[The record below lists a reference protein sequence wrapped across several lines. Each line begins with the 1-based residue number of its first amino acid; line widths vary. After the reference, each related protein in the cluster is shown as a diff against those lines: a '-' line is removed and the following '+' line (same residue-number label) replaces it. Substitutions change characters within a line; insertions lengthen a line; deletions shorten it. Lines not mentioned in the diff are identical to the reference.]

1 MPTNENC
8 VPTLTDARR
17 PGEIVVG
24 VDDGPAAAAAVRWAA
39 DQSRLTGLPLCVV
52 HAWQL
57 GPLES
62 AALTSG
68 AGVASGAAEA
78 AGADARARATQ
89 WVRDALGSPWDR
101 VLWRLRLPQGA
112 SGPALVAESRG
123 AHLLVIGTQE
133 HPQACAGRF
142 LLVSHYCLSHALA
155 ACFGRRDPGLLT
167 RARRSA
173 REPRRARYC
182 RTVVL
187 TGTQMSSRGRIDQ
200 TVADSLTVGK

>member
-68 AGVASGAAEA
+68 AGVAELLEA

-89 WVRDALGSPWDR
+89 WVRDALGSQGDR
-101 VLWRLRLPQGA
+101 VLWRLEVVQGA

-133 HPQACAGRF
+133 HSGLRRAVLGS
-142 LLVSHYCLSHALA
+142 VSHYCLSHAQA
-155 ACFGRRDPGLLT
+155 P
-167 RARRSA
+167 
-173 REPRRARYC
+173 
-182 RTVVL
+182 VVA
-187 TGTQMSSRGRIDQ
+187 IP
-200 TVADSLTVGK
+200 VADQARDDRPVSRDVFATAGPLF